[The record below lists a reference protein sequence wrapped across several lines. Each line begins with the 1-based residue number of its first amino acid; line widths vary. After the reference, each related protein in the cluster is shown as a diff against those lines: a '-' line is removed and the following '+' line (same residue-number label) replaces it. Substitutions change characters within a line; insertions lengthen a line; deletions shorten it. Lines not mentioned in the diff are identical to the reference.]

1 MEFIAYAKNIDQT
14 IKLVCMSKAVN
25 FIHSNNDKNRIFVT
39 ATEIMPSKSGSSSQT
54 LNEIL
59 NELSELPSLSIPLVK
74 RCQLLDR
81 FEKSYVREVKP
92 VGFSST
98 AG

>member
-1 MEFIAYAKNIDQT
+1 
-14 IKLVCMSKAVN
+14 
-25 FIHSNNDKNRIFVT
+25 
-39 ATEIMPSKSGSSSQT
+39 MPSKSGSSSQT

-92 VGFSST
+92 VGFNST